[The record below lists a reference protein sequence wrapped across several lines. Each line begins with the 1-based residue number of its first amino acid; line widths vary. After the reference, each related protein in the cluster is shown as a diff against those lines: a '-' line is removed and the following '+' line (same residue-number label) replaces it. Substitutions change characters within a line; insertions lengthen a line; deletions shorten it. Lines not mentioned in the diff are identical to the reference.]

1 MSNTPLTDSEAI
13 RSNCGTIVS
22 ADFAR
27 NLEIRMHKA
36 ERIVQLVDA
45 INDLE
50 CNDEIF
56 WNRGNIVGHE
66 EGCFLNCNDAFA
78 WGYSD
83 AEILSVE
90 DIPALREAH
99 KDADMCDGSLLFIAR
114 KRKMRP
120 QGAMY
125 AHIEK
130 KFWPLFDACGP
141 ARESCFGNPVG
152 TDQIEAY
159 VLKKQE
165 EKAKKS
171 AP

>member
-1 MSNTPLTDSEAI
+1 MSKTPLTDSEAVQ
-13 RSNCGTIVS
+13 SNCGTIVS

-27 NLEIRMHKA
+27 GLEERLHKA
-36 ERIVQLVDA
+36 ERIVQLVDM
-45 INDLE
+45 IDDLE
-50 CNDEIF
+50 CNDDIF
-56 WNRGNIVGHE
+56 WNRDNIVNHE
-66 EGCFLNCNDAFA
+66 DGLFLNCNDAFA
-78 WGYSD
+78 WGCAD
-83 AEILSVE
+83 AEILAVE

-99 KDADMCDGSLLFIAR
+99 KDAGIGDGSLLFIAR

-125 AHIEK
+125 AHIKK

-152 TDQIEAY
+152 SDQIEAY